1 MSKKMSKWKRYK
13 YLPVLPL
20 GEDGKIVTGSKEHIA
35 LSRKAAAEGMVLL
48 KNENQLLPLKSGS
61 RAALFGKASVDYVKG
76 GGGSGDV
83 TVAYVRNLCDGM
95 EEKAAQGKVK
105 IFAPLHEFYRENI
118 AGQRAARKWPGCTVE
133 PEIPQALLEQAA
145 AECDTAIISICRVS
159 TEGGD
164 RKGEPNDGDFY
175 LSPEEQ
181 KMVAQVSARFER
193 IVVVLNVG
201 GMVDTSWFVHNPKI
215 GAVLLAWQGGMEG
228 AMAEADILCGDVNP
242 SGKLTDTFASS
253 FDDYPSSANF
263 NESEDYVCYTDDIFV
278 GYRYFET
285 IPGAAEKVNYPFG
298 FGLSYTEF
306 DLMPLHMEEKDGEI
320 TLSVRVANTGNIAG
334 KEVVQVYSAAPK
346 SRLEMPRLEL
356 RAFQKTGLLAPGE
369 TQNVT
374 VTFPVAQLAS
384 YDEKQAAYVLPA
396 GEYTILVGNCVRS
409 LAEAGRLVNGKERV
423 TEQLQNRCVP
433 VKLPRRLKADGSYEE
448 LAMGE
453 YPAVYDTTGWPDK
466 PHWEAEHILP
476 DMRGINTPEG
486 RLSFEQVASG
496 EVPMDVF
503 LDSLTDDELITLLGG
518 TPNRGVADTR
528 GIGGLDYLGIPAVM
542 TADGPAGLRIIRD
555 RGVNT
560 TAWPMATLL
569 ACTWDPEIVY
579 AVGEAAAKEVKE
591 NNIGMWLTP
600 AINIHRS
607 PLCGRNFEY
616 YSEDPLVAGK
626 LAAAMVQGIQFQH
639 VSACVKHFCCN
650 NKEKNRFGSDSRVS
664 ERALREIYLKAFEI
678 VVKEGS
684 VWSVMT
690 AYNLMN
696 GTYPS
701 ENSELLAGIL
711 REEWGYDG
719 LVVTDWDNWAEHC
732 REALAGNNVRM
743 PHGSPRRLQKAMEL
757 GFITRETLKENGYR
771 VLQWLLRLE

>member
-1 MSKKMSKWKRYK
+1 MSKWQRYK

-48 KNENQLLPLKSGS
+48 KNEDELLPLKSGS
-61 RAALFGKASVDYVKG
+61 RVALFGKASVDYVKG

-95 EEKAAQGKVK
+95 EEKAAQGKVE
-105 IFAPLHEFYRENI
+105 IFAPLHAFYRENV
-118 AGQRAARKWPGCTVE
+118 ASQRAAGKEPGYTVE

-145 AECDTAIISICRVS
+145 TECDTAIISICRFS
-159 TEGGD
+159 GEGWD

-181 KMVAQVSARFER
+181 KMVSQVSAKFHR

-242 SGKLTDTFASS
+242 SGKLTDTFAAS
-253 FDDYPSSANF
+253 FDDYPSSCNF

-285 IPGAAEKVNYPFG
+285 IPRAAEKVNYPFG
-298 FGLSYTEF
+298 FGLSYTTFSLE
-306 DLMPLHMEEKDGEI
+306 PLHYAAADNQI
-320 TLSVRVANTGNIAG
+320 AVTVRVTNKGNVAG
-334 KEVVQVYSAAPK
+334 KEVVQIYSAAPK
-346 SRLEMPRLEL
+346 CRLETPKLEL
-356 RAFQKTGLLAPGE
+356 RAFQKTRLLAPGE
-369 TQNVT
+369 AQELT
-374 VTFPVAQLAS
+374 VTFSIVEMAS

-396 GEYTILVGNCVRS
+396 GQYTILAGNCVRS
-409 LAEAGRLVNGKERV
+409 LEEAGSFVNDEERV
-423 TEQLQNRCVP
+423 TRQLQNRCVP
-433 VKLPRRLKADGSYEE
+433 VKLPRRLKADGSFEE
-448 LAMGE
+448 LETGE
-453 YPAVYDTTGWPDK
+453 YAPQYDTTGWPK
-466 PHWEAEHILP
+466 NAHWEPEHILP
-476 DMRGINTPEG
+476 NMQGVNTPEG
-486 RLSFEQVASG
+486 RLRFEKVVSG
-496 EVPMDVF
+496 EETADAF
-503 LDSLTDDELITLLGG
+503 LDSMTDDELITLLGG

-560 TAWPMATLL
+560 TAWPVATLL
-569 ACTWDPEIVY
+569 ACTWDPEVLY
-579 AVGEAAAKEVKE
+579 QVGEAAAKEVKE

-626 LAAAMVQGIQFQH
+626 LAAAMVQGIQSQN

-650 NKEKNRFGSDSRVS
+650 NKETNRFGSDSRVS

-678 VVKEGS
+678 VVKEGG

-690 AYNLMN
+690 AYNLLN
-696 GTYPS
+696 GTYTS
-701 ENSELLAGIL
+701 ENRELISGIL

-719 LVVTDWDNWAEHC
+719 LVITDWYNWAEHY

-743 PHGSPRRLQKAMEL
+743 PNGSLRRLQKAMEL
-757 GFITRETLKENGYR
+757 GLISRETLKENGHR
-771 VLQWLLRLE
+771 VLQWMLRLE